1 MQRPATIYDVAARA
15 GVSRQTVSRAVNGLG
30 DISPATRERV
40 LAVARELGYRP
51 SRYGRGLAGAD
62 RRLTLGLLVADLTN
76 PYYPEFASATVRF
89 AAREGWNVVLVDTA
103 AAGDPAAQ
111 LTDLARQADAVLGYF
126 PHAPGEAQALQGV
139 PLVDVDPPG
148 ERHPG
153 GVVELDPRPALAEVA
168 VHLRAAGVRRPVL
181 LDVERGG
188 EPSRRF
194 TRAREAFAAAGLAL
208 GRVRAHRE
216 DVEAGDAA
224 AAAALRGGGS
234 RPDALLAWND
244 LVALGA
250 LAACRRLGVD
260 VPGEVRV
267 VGVDGLALGAWVAP
281 RLTTLAV
288 DMAQVAREAVDL
300 ALALHA
306 GDLTAGGRGAVRRV
320 EHRLVLRD
328 PVEVE

>member
-15 GVSRQTVSRAVNGLG
+15 GVSRQTVSRAVNGMG
-30 DISPATRERV
+30 EISPATRERV

-51 SRYGRGLAGAD
+51 SRYGRGLAGAG

-111 LTDLARQADAVLGYF
+111 LADLARQSDAVVGYV
-126 PHAPGEAQALQGV
+126 PRAAAGAVLQGV
-139 PLVDVDPPG
+139 PLVDVDPSGP
-148 ERHPG
+148 RHPG
-153 GVVELDPRPALAEVA
+153 GAVELDPRPALAA
-168 VHLRAAGVRRPVL
+168 LAAHLRAAGVRRPVMV
-181 LDVERGG
+181 DVARGA
-188 EPSRRF
+188 EPARRF
-194 TRAREAFAAAGLAL
+194 HRARDAFAAAGLEL
-208 GRVRAHRE
+208 GRTRAGRE
-216 DVEAGDAA
+216 DVEGGAA
-224 AAAALRGGGS
+224 AVAALLERPGP

-250 LAACRRLGVD
+250 LTACRRLGVD
-260 VPGEVRV
+260 VPGDVRV
-267 VGVDGLALGAWVAP
+267 AGVDGLALGAWVTP

-306 GDLTAGGRGAVRRV
+306 GRLSADGEGTVRRV
-320 EHRLVLRD
+320 EHRLVLR
-328 PVEVE
+328 ESA